1 MKFQATELTKGFQ
14 LSKLKNWNF
23 SSNSLLLHAYML
35 LFCVALKNKQTNK
48 PTHNVSSEYS

>member
-23 SSNSLLLHAYML
+23 SCNPLLLHASML
-35 LFCVALKNKQTNK
+35 LFCFAFKKQTNK
-48 PTHNVSSEYS
+48 PIRIFRV

>member
-23 SSNSLLLHAYML
+23 SCSPLLFHVSML
-35 LFCVALKNKQTNK
+35 LFCFVFKKQTNKQTN
-48 PTHNVSSEYS
+48 PYRVFRA

>member
-23 SSNSLLLHAYML
+23 SCNSLLLHAFM
-35 LFCVALKNKQTNK
+35 LFCVALKKQTN
-48 PTHNVSSEYS
+48 PYVSSEYS